1 MNIGIFVHSQS
12 GHSSAMGMAI
22 TKKLRENGHSVDIQ
36 LIQTSGR
43 VHPRMKHVEL
53 RNEVPDLSA
62 YEAIIVGGPI
72 WAFTASPV
80 VSAFIKEIPGLK
92 GKKALC
98 FTTSDFPTAVSGA
111 KGALKKLSAQLE
123 ELGAE
128 VLPGEAF
135 FWGLWCNKKK
145 MEEAVQRICGRLG

>member
-22 TKKLRENGHSVDIQ
+22 TKKLREKGHSVDIQ

-43 VHPRMKHVEL
+43 VRPRMKRVPL
-53 RNEVPDLSA
+53 RDEVPDLSP
-62 YEAIIVGGPI
+62 YDAIILGGPI
-72 WAFTASPV
+72 WGFTASPV
-80 VSAFIKEIPGLK
+80 VMAFIKDIPSLK

-98 FTTSDFPTAVSGA
+98 FTTSGFPTAISGA
-111 KGALKKLSAQLE
+111 KGGLKKLNAQLE

-128 VLPGEAF
+128 LLPGEAF

-145 MEEAVQRICGRLG
+145 MEETVERICGRLG